1 MRLTSKNLSR
11 HQTLFAEI
19 GPNRGVLIREQR
31 NPRKGDENEVIAE
44 ACKLLVWGDAREGW
58 TKDKLYWPVPCPDVE
73 TLLEH
78 CPELA
83 KLHYVPSEWVYWW

>member
-1 MRLTSKNLSR
+1 MRLTAKNLSK
-11 HQTLFAEI
+11 HETLFSET

-31 NPRKGDENEVIAE
+31 NPRNGDEIEVIAE
-44 ACKLLVWGDAREGW
+44 ACKLLVLGEAKEGW
-58 TKDKLYWPVPCPDVE
+58 TKDKLYWREHCPNVE

-83 KLHYVPSEWVYWW
+83 KLHFVPSEWVYWW